1 VCNETSK
8 KHRNEKHSAEM
19 RSIVQNENFSNK
31 TQAQA
36 QSTNLGKARQSQ
48 DKI

>member
-1 VCNETSK
+1 MKPVKST
-8 KHRNEKHSAEM
+8 EM

-31 TQAQA
+31 PQAQA
-36 QSTNLGKARQSQ
+36 QSRNLGKASQSQ